1 MVVFSNLVDWIGYAR
16 LLREVA
22 GQVRPH
28 RRKRR
33 GGLPPAPKVRER
45 PDAEINDQFN
55 DQFNGPV

>member
-1 MVVFSNLVDWIGYAR
+1 MFNIDFSNLVDWIGYAR

-28 RRKRR
+28 RRKLRR

-45 PDAEINDQFN
+45 PAAEINGQI
-55 DQFNGPV
+55 